1 MMTRLCA
8 CLIAVGLTS
17 LFLVAGCEKKETP
30 PAKAAEKSSEPK
42 SEASGSD
49 SSGDDL
55 GAFLSKDKPADT
67 GALPPGHPPISGGQ
81 TGVSQ
86 ASPSMPPSHPP
97 VGDDSG
103 AAATALRYEP
113 PLEWKPEPVSSSMRD
128 AQFLI
133 PRAEGDAQDGQFVLF
148 HFGAGQGG
156 PIDMN
161 IARWRN
167 MFTTADGQ
175 PVGDDVA
182 KVEKTQVSGMTVTRL
197 DVSGNYSD
205 PMMVRSG
212 GKPIEGEARML
223 AAIVEAPS
231 GAWFFKAVGP
241 KKTIT
246 AQEQA
251 FHKMIESV
259 K

>member
-1 MMTRLCA
+1 MANRLA
-8 CLIAVGLTS
+8 AYVTETVMIS
-17 LFLVAGCEKKETP
+17 LLLCAGCEKNETTP
-30 PAKAAEKSSEPK
+30 EKKTETASE
-42 SEASGSD
+42 SRADTSGGD
-49 SSGDDL
+49 SSGDEL
-55 GAFLSKDKPADT
+55 GEFLSKDKPADS
-67 GALPPGHPPISGGQ
+67 GGLPPGHPPISGGQ
-81 TGVSQ
+81 TGMSQ
-86 ASPSMPPSHPP
+86 STPSMPPSHPP
-97 VGDDSG
+97 VGEDS
-103 AAATALRYEP
+103 AEAATALRYEP
-113 PLEWKPEPVSSSMRD
+113 PIEWKPERVTSSMRD

-133 PRAEGDAQDGQFVLF
+133 PRAEGDTQDGQFVLF

-161 IARWRN
+161 IARWKN
-167 MFTTADGQ
+167 MFTTPDGQ
-175 PVGDDVA
+175 PVGDESA
-182 KVEKTQVSGMTVTRL
+182 KVEKTEISGMRVTKL

-212 GKPIEGEARML
+212 GEPIEGEARML

-231 GAWFFKAVGP
+231 GSWFFKAVGP

-246 AQEQA
+246 AHEQS